1 MFSSDFSAFA
11 IDILYTPLVKHQSS
25 FYESRRLAI
34 CIKISFLL
42 IGLIENSWI
51 FWKHFC
57 YIWNFILLLTKD
69 DSVAQQISK
78 VVQQTRFWE
87 LVTYKPV
94 AYKKHP
100 LTSSFHHFKTKLE
113 RTIYSFNS
121 TEKFIW
127 SCFKHFEKLDI
138 FSEDN
143 HIDNKYR
150 GSRYRPKN
158 HVFGKIF
165 ADQFFVDWIIICWSQ
180 NWL

>member
-34 CIKISFLL
+34 CINISFLL

-57 YIWNFILLLTKD
+57 YIWNFILLLSKD
-69 DSVAQQISK
+69 NSALKVAQQI
-78 VVQQTRFWE
+78 RFRE
-87 LVTYKPV
+87 LVIYKPV

-113 RTIYSFNS
+113 RTIYSFKS
-121 TEKFIW
+121 TEKFIL

-158 HVFGKIF
+158 HL
-165 ADQFFVDWIIICWSQ
+165 C
-180 NWL
+180 